1 MGQFKSS
8 KYIILFMETKYK
20 ADIGIFGGSGLYSF
34 LDNVT
39 PINVETEYGHC
50 SDKVFLGEYAGKKVA
65 FLPRHGR
72 EHGIPPHK
80 INYRAN
86 VTAMKKL
93 GVSSV
98 ICPCAVG
105 SLQRHIAPGS
115 FVIADQWVDRTNGRV
130 DTFFDGPIV
139 THVSPAYPYTE
150 ELRQLAIKAGK
161 ANNIEIHEKG
171 TVVVINGPRFS
182 SRAES
187 EWFTKMNWDI
197 INMTQYP
204 EAHLVREAG
213 MACVN
218 ISLVT
223 DYDSGVVAD
232 CEPVSHAAVMGV
244 FNENIGKLRKMLFSL
259 IELIPAGEFWGA
271 DRVLENSRF

>member
-1 MGQFKSS
+1 
-8 KYIILFMETKYK
+8 MECKHR

-34 LDNVT
+34 LEKVT
-39 PINVETEYGHC
+39 PINVETEYGSA
-50 SDKVFLGEYAGKKVA
+50 SDKVFLGEYAGKKIA

-72 EHGIPPHK
+72 EHTIPPHK

-86 VTAMKKL
+86 VTAFKKL

-105 SLQRHIAPGS
+105 SLQKHIEPGS
-115 FVIADQWVDRTNGRV
+115 FVIADQWVDRTHGRI
-130 DTFFDGPIV
+130 DTFFDGPVV

-150 ELRQLAIKAGK
+150 ELRQLAIKACVD
-161 ANNIEIHEKG
+161 NEIKVHSKG

-187 EWFTKMNWDI
+187 EWFTKMGWDI

-204 EAHLVREAG
+204 EAHLVKEAG

-223 DYDSGVVAD
+223 DYDSGLVAD
-232 CEPVSHAAVMGV
+232 CEPVSHNAVMAV
-244 FNENIGKLRKMLFSL
+244 FNENIDKLRKMLFTL
-259 IELIPAGEFWGA
+259 IENIPVGEYWGA
-271 DRVLENSRF
+271 DKVLENSRF